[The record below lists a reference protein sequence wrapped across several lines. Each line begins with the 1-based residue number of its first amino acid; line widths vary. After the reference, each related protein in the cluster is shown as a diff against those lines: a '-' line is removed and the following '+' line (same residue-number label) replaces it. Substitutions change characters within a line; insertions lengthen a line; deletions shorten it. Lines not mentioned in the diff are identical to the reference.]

1 MLYDCTLIE
10 KKKTKKNFK
19 KKKKD
24 LICCGNQTGTKMANN
39 DQVSVP

>member
-1 MLYDCTLIE
+1 MLYDCILIE
-10 KKKTKKNFK
+10 KKIKLKKI